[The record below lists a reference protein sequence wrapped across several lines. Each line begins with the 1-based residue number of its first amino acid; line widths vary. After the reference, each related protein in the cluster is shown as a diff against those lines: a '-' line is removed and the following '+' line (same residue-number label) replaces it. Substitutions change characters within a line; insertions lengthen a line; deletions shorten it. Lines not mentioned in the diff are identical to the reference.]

1 MASSL
6 DSPDRGDSRA
16 LILAAARELVLQKRG
31 EPFTGDE
38 VASLAGLSRRTVF
51 NHFDSMDDIVVSSCL
66 AEIQHAVEQVTPADM
81 SADPSVTDATDVFHH
96 FVRLLARADL
106 AVVSGYIRLAVGDA
120 AVMTPRQTQR
130 LAAAFSRI
138 EADLA
143 EVMTHRYPSAP
154 ALDVRLAVMSVIHSL
169 ELVAAQWQ
177 PADPLDLTDE
187 DLRRWNVLFEYV
199 TNRIAMGYPLR
210 E

>member
-1 MASSL
+1 MVSSVGSV
-6 DSPDRGDSRA
+6 DKGDSRT
-16 LILAAARELVLQKRG
+16 LILHAARSLVLQKRG
-31 EPFTGDE
+31 DPFTGDE
-38 VASLAGLSRRTVF
+38 VASLAGVSRRTVF
-51 NHFDSMDDIVVSSCL
+51 NHFDSMDDILVSSCL
-66 AEIQHAVEQVTPADM
+66 AEIQHAVDQVTPPEM
-81 SADPSVTDATDVFHH
+81 SIDPSVTDAADVFHR
-96 FVRLLARADL
+96 FVELLARADL
-106 AVVSGYIRLAVGDA
+106 AAVSGYIRLAVGDA

-143 EVMTHRYPSAP
+143 AVMTKRYPSAP

-177 PADPLDLTDE
+177 PADPLELSSE